1 MPADATVARAENRKE
16 ITDVRVLSALAHPV
30 RLQLLGYLLEMGPRT
45 ATECSAEVDA
55 TPSACS
61 YHLRHL
67 ERFGL
72 VERADAADGPARERA
87 DGRERR
93 WRAAA
98 TGFSFGKRPSE
109 SSAAV
114 SAAQQAL
121 TAVRVDDGARLA
133 HQFLERSD
141 ETTTD
146 WLDASAFATYGLAAT
161 PAELA
166 ELVAGI
172 DRLLRPYIA
181 ATRADPPDGSRPVHV
196 TVQAFP
202 RAEGER

>member
-1 MPADATVARAENRKE
+1 VARAEHRKE

-72 VERADAADGPARERA
+72 VERADSDGRSRERT
-87 DGRERR
+87 DGRERL
-93 WRAAA
+93 WRASA

-114 SAAQQAL
+114 TATQQAL
-121 TAVRVDDGARLA
+121 TAARIDDSARLA
-133 HQFLERSD
+133 HQFLERSAD
-141 ETTTD
+141 TTTD
-146 WLDASAFATYGLAAT
+146 WLDASAFATYGLAVT

-166 ELVAGI
+166 DLVAGV

-181 ATRADPPDGSRPVHV
+181 ATRVDPPEGSRPVHV